1 VVREVARELA
11 GKAAVIQVNT
21 DLNPGLA
28 ASYQIQG
35 IPALL
40 VIRGGQVVARTSG
53 GMSKEALLNWIRK
66 SL

>member
-1 VVREVARELA
+1 MREVARELA
-11 GKAAVIQVNT
+11 GKVAVIQVNT

-28 ASYQIQG
+28 SSYQIQG

-40 VIRGGQVVARTSG
+40 VIQGGQVVARTSG
-53 GMSKEALLNWIRK
+53 GMSKEALLNWIRS

>member
-1 VVREVARELA
+1 MVREVARELA

-28 ASYQIQG
+28 SSYQIQG

-40 VIRGGQVVARTSG
+40 VIRGGQVLARTSG
-53 GMSKEALLNWIRK
+53 VMSKEALLNWIRGA
-66 SL
+66 L

>member
-1 VVREVARELA
+1 MREVAGELA
-11 GKAAVIQVNT
+11 GKLAVIQVNT

-40 VIRGGQVVARTSG
+40 VIKGGQVVARTSG
-53 GMSKEALLNWIRK
+53 GMSKEALLTWIRK
-66 SL
+66 FL

>member
-1 VVREVARELA
+1 MARELA

-28 ASYQIQG
+28 SGYQIQG

-40 VIRGGQVVARTSG
+40 VLQGGQVVARTSG
-53 GMSKEALLNWIRK
+53 GMSKEALLHWIRK

>member
-1 VVREVARELA
+1 MREVARELA

-53 GMSKEALLNWIRK
+53 ERSKEALLEWIRR
-66 SL
+66 SW